1 MRRAS
6 LLLACLCVLLAFS
19 APARAQQT
27 TGTIAGR
34 LTDAQGA
41 AVPGVTVTGR
51 NVSTGF
57 LRTGVTDGEGV
68 YRLSALPVGT
78 YDVTAELQG
87 FAKIENKGIVAQ
99 RRPDARRRH
108 DPEAGGGSGG
118 DHRQRR
124 NADHRDRLVIGRW
137 RRRHQPH
144 REPAAQRPPVREPGG
159 DDSRRRP
166 RLPFRSDQELAVLAA
181 DQRRQRPQRELS
193 DRRRRQQRR
202 HRRRPAAA
210 LPARGDP
217 GVQLRHPALQGRV
230 RPQQRGRDEHHHQER
245 HQQLSRQRLHALPRQ
260 VTERAHL
267 QPADRQH
274 REDRLQA
281 VSVRW
286 IVRRA
291 DHPQQGALLRRGRAD
306 AAGHEPGRQ
315 HARTLPELGRRVCDA
330 LSRKPDHG
338 QGHDER

>member
-6 LLLACLCVLLAFS
+6 LLLACLCALLAFS

-87 FAKIENKGIVAQ
+87 FAKIENKGIVLNVGQTLDVDMILKLA
-99 RRPDARRRH
+99 
-108 DPEAGGGSGG
+108 GGSGG

-124 NADHRDRLVIGRW
+124 NANHRDRLVIGRW

-159 DDSRRRP
+159 DDSRRRS

-193 DRRRRQQRR
+193 DRRR
-202 HRRRPAAA
+202 
-210 LPARGDP
+210 
-217 GVQLRHPALQGRV
+217 
-230 RPQQRGRDEHHHQER
+230 
-245 HQQLSRQRLHALPRQ
+245 
-260 VTERAHL
+260 
-267 QPADRQH
+267 
-274 REDRLQA
+274 
-281 VSVRW
+281 
-286 IVRRA
+286 
-291 DHPQQGALLRRGRAD
+291 
-306 AAGHEPGRQ
+306 
-315 HARTLPELGRRVCDA
+315 
-330 LSRKPDHG
+330 
-338 QGHDER
+338 